1 MLKLIFIISLILLI
15 IILLSAINVCSM
27 SVYYNRFIDRYY
39 TYISEPFNPI
49 PVNTLNPFE
58 KSVMKINNS
67 YLAKSIDRMAK
78 IKMNENKINNIKDAI
93 STLEMKLNSVN

>member
-1 MLKLIFIISLILLI
+1 MLKLILIISIILLV

-39 TYISEPFNPI
+39 SYISEPFDPTPTNI
-49 PVNTLNPFE
+49 EFPFE
-58 KSVMKINNS
+58 KSLLTINNN

-78 IKMNENKINNIKDAI
+78 IKMNAEKINNIKNAI
-93 STLEMKLNSVN
+93 STLEMKLNSVS

>member
-1 MLKLIFIISLILLI
+1 MLKLIFIISVILLV

-27 SVYYNRFIDRYY
+27 SEYYNRFIDRYY
-39 TYISEPFNPI
+39 TYISEPFNTV

-58 KSVMKINNS
+58 NELIKINNNYIS
-67 YLAKSIDRMAK
+67 KSMNRMAK
-78 IKMNENKINNIKDAI
+78 IKINEKKINNIKDAI

>member
-1 MLKLIFIISLILLI
+1 MLKIIFSISVFLLF

-49 PVNTLNPFE
+49 PINTLNPFE
-58 KSVMKINNS
+58 TSLMNINNG
-67 YLAKSIDRMAK
+67 YITKSIDRMAK
-78 IKMNENKINNIKDAI
+78 IKMNEKKINNIKDVI
-93 STLEMKLNSVN
+93 STLEMKLNNVQ